1 MIAHSF
7 LSPAYSIKEFTKFI
21 LPCLSNSHTVALAKK
36 NLVNVLAS
44 FLVNGSFFNLDT
56 IMEENGFSRKNMLT
70 ILELIA
76 RTQQNVLIEG
86 GLKTEKERGEI
97 KHILRMAGYDVSLVW
112 IQTDIATIR
121 SRLKARFKTV
131 KEAKEFYEK
140 EVATIEAPSDLE
152 SPIILSGK
160 HTFETQSKHVLSGLA
175 DVN

>member
-1 MIAHSF
+1 MEG
-7 LSPAYSIKEFTKFI
+7 KKTKPHALLIFGA
-21 LPCLSNSHTVALAKK
+21 PCSGKTTFSEKFASKYHLA
-36 NLVNVLAS
+36 
-44 FLVNGSFFNLDT
+44 FFNLDT

-131 KEAKEFYEK
+131 REAKEFYEK

>member
-1 MIAHSF
+1 MEG
-7 LSPAYSIKEFTKFI
+7 KKTKPHALLIFGA
-21 LPCLSNSHTVALAKK
+21 PCSGKTTFSEKFASKYHLA
-36 NLVNVLAS
+36 
-44 FLVNGSFFNLDT
+44 FFNLDT

-131 KEAKEFYEK
+131 REAKEFYEK
-140 EVATIEAPSDLE
+140 EVATIEAPNDLE

>member
-1 MIAHSF
+1 MEG
-7 LSPAYSIKEFTKFI
+7 KKTKPHALLIFGA
-21 LPCLSNSHTVALAKK
+21 PCSGKTTFSEKFASKYHLA
-36 NLVNVLAS
+36 
-44 FLVNGSFFNLDT
+44 FFNLDT

-131 KEAKEFYEK
+131 KEAK
-140 EVATIEAPSDLE
+140 
-152 SPIILSGK
+152 
-160 HTFETQSKHVLSGLA
+160 
-175 DVN
+175 